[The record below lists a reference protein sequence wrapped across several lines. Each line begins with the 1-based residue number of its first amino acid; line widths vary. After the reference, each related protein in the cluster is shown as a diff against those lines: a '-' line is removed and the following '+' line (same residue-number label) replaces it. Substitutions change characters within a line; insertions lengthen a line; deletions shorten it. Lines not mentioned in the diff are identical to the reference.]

1 MAVFTFYCHGTGSHR
16 SRRDHEIITT
26 FSEHTQRNFHILDGP
41 GIPDAKDDQGRLS
54 HTVAGPLSAQNH
66 PIPGTYNPFRTDK
79 TLKSDKNATMA
90 EMVAEA
96 QRLSRDPAR
105 VDAIQREQGIDI
117 RTPKGQQKFA
127 EKAVGNM
134 GFGLNNAVE
143 STTFKRENPADPD
156 SRVVGVKTQYHRE
169 YTQTKRGIGV
179 DTKGTMTG
187 YGWDDNIA
195 EAIAL
200 LFQKGVNEE
209 VQPSGD
215 TSRPVSTI
223 HRINMIGWSRGAVTC
238 LRIANRL
245 DEMGLPL
252 EINIFAVDPV
262 AGGDAGT
269 RLEDTR
275 IIPPNVRNY
284 LATLA
289 MDEQRKGFAPQDL
302 SRITVREAGKSNVV
316 FLPFPGKHNTQ
327 VRLDNPGIN
336 EAARVVWHLAYRFL
350 TNFGT
355 PLDVGF
361 TELLRP
367 ARALDEYARMLLKR
381 GRYHELRNQG
391 MKQRVQGGLGGRQ
404 FTGMDQ
410 QPHQLTLPALSQYIT
425 DYNCF
430 VNVHH
435 RVLFEQLY
443 PKTMNWFFGN
453 DTGEGI
459 KVEKTHPVGKE
470 LWMMRFD
477 APSAFE
483 LLERV
488 GLGRL
493 NDGFQL
499 PRRGAGKAAANLGL
513 NEILERGKMDQM
525 GILV

>member
-41 GIPDAKDDQGRLS
+41 GAPDAKDSQGRLS
-54 HTVAGPLSAQNH
+54 HTVPGRLSAQNH

-79 TLKSDKNATMA
+79 TLKSDKDATM
-90 EMVAEA
+90 EDMLAEA
-96 QRLSRDPAR
+96 KKLSTDLGR
-105 VDAIQREQGIDI
+105 VDAIREAQGIDI
-117 RTPKGQQKFA
+117 STPRGQQKFA
-127 EKAVGNM
+127 ERAVDNL
-134 GFGLNNAVE
+134 GFGLNNPVE
-143 STTFKRENPADPD
+143 STTLKRANRTDPG
-156 SRVVGVKTQYHRE
+156 SKVVGVKTQYYRE
-169 YTQTKRGIGV
+169 FTQNKAGIGV
-179 DTKGTMTG
+179 EKKGTMTG

-195 EAIAL
+195 EAVAL
-200 LFQKGVNEE
+200 LFDKGVNEE
-209 VQPSGD
+209 TQPDGD
-215 TSRPVSTI
+215 SSRPISTI
-223 HRINMIGWSRGAVTC
+223 HRVNMIGWSRGAVTC

-245 DEMGLPL
+245 EEIGLPI

-302 SRITVREAGKSNVV
+302 SRIRVRDTAKSNVV

-327 VRLDNPGIN
+327 VRLDNRGLN
-336 EAARVVWHLAYRFL
+336 EAARVVWSLAYRFL
-350 TNFGT
+350 ANFGT
-355 PLDVGF
+355 PLETGF
-361 TELLRP
+361 AELLRP
-367 ARALDEYARMLLKR
+367 AKAVDEYSKMLLKR

-410 QPHQLTLPALSQYIT
+410 QAHKLSLPALSHYVT
-425 DYNCF
+425 DYNYF

-435 RVLFEQLY
+435 RALFQMLY
-443 PKTMNWFFGN
+443 PKTTEWFFEAG
-453 DTGEGI
+453 TEVGI
-459 KVEKTHPVGKE
+459 KVDKAHPVGWE
-470 LWMMRFD
+470 LWKMRFD
-477 APSAFE
+477 APSALE

-488 GLGRL
+488 GLGRSAE
-493 NDGFQL
+493 GFQL
-499 PRRGAGKAAANLGL
+499 PPRGAGKAAADLGL
-513 NEILERGKMDQM
+513 NEILARGRMDQM